1 MPICKAEDA
10 AVPRGDTEDTEV
22 YRKHGDEADS
32 VCQLMDQE
40 KVVILILVHLFQGF
54 PNYLNSRM
62 DLYIV
67 YSIFMISPLI

>member
-1 MPICKAEDA
+1 MAVWKAEDA

-40 KVVILILVHLFQGF
+40 KVDVFVLF
-54 PNYLNSRM
+54 NYFQRGGGWKTYHIEKKIYL
-62 DLYIV
+62 
-67 YSIFMISPLI
+67 